1 MNEDKDRDMMQMNA
15 IEYTL
20 YKLNEYEWISERE
33 MAIERGFER
42 RNMGEVARQR
52 EREWM
57 QREMERDRP
66 WWREGRAM
74 EREDKDVG

>member
-1 MNEDKDRDMMQMNA
+1 MQMNA
-15 IEYTL
+15 REYTR
-20 YKLNEYEWISERE
+20 YKRNEEEWVSERE
-33 MAIERGFER
+33 MAMERGWER

-52 EREWM
+52 ERERM

-74 EREDKDVG
+74 EREDRDVR